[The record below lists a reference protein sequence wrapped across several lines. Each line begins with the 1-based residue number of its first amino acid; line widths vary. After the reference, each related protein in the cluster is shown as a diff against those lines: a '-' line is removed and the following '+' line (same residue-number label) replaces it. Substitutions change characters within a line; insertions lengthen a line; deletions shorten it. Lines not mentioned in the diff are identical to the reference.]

1 MVSPINNS
9 NSSGG
14 VQSNGGVVKPAA
26 PDSVSIMT
34 QANSISETPGGS
46 VQDIK
51 KSIQEKK
58 NRIEYLKSK
67 MSPQKSS
74 VIQKA
79 SVVAGGAIVGNLTL
93 ASILGAGLKVSVLAG
108 AGIVGVA
115 AAIGLGVGYLAGKGI
130 SNYNEEKC
138 QNEITILE
146 NEIKA
151 LEESLK
157 TMPLEV

>member
-1 MVSPINNS
+1 
-9 NSSGG
+9 
-14 VQSNGGVVKPAA
+14 
-26 PDSVSIMT
+26 MT
-34 QANSISETPGGS
+34 QANLISEIPEGS

-115 AAIGLGVGYLAGKGI
+115 AAIGLGVGYLAGKAI

-138 QNEITILE
+138 QNEIKILE